1 MTSGGSGGPLS
12 SAEDPQLPL
21 DVSATAGG
29 GGGGVGGGGGQGTER
44 GRERGRERE
53 KKKERIFQKDIGAK
67 MKEFM
72 IHR

>member
-1 MTSGGSGGPLS
+1 M
-12 SAEDPQLPL
+12 
-21 DVSATAGG
+21 
-29 GGGGVGGGGGQGTER
+29 GVGGGQGTER

-53 KKKERIFQKDIGAK
+53 TKKERIFQKDIGAK

>member
-1 MTSGGSGGPLS
+1 MGGREYERQIG
-12 SAEDPQLPL
+12 
-21 DVSATAGG
+21 V
-29 GGGGVGGGGGQGTER
+29 VGG
-44 GRERGRERE
+44 GRERE

>member
-12 SAEDPQLPL
+12 SAEDSQLPL

-29 GGGGVGGGGGQGTER
+29 WGGGGGGAGNRERERKR
-44 GRERGRERE
+44 GREKE
-53 KKKERIFQKDIGAK
+53 KKEARIFQKDIGAK

-72 IHR
+72 IHQ